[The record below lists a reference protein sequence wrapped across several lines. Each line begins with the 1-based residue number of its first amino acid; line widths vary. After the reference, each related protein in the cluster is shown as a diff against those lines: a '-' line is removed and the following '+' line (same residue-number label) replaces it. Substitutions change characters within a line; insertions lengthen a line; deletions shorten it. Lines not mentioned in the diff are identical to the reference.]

1 MKRFLP
7 HVVAFLVVAI
17 WGTTFVFTKLLL
29 LGGLTAA
36 QIFILR
42 FIIAYILLLSYCLAR
57 GIRWLADSW
66 RDELLMVALGV
77 TGGSLYFLT
86 ENSSMNYT
94 TTTNTS
100 IIVSLLLIVK
110 CLLMRNKRLSPINR
124 ESYFLNILLMLC
136 RYSVGVIPKANLKAL
151 LNAAELLNP
160 HLLTISSIEQ
170 SECSISIFAAYS
182 ARKESI

>member
-86 ENSSMNYT
+86 ENSAMNYT

-100 IIVSLLLIVK
+100 IIVSLCPLFASAFIGLAAK
-110 CLLMRNKRLSPINR
+110 SL
-124 ESYFLNILLMLC
+124 
-136 RYSVGVIPKANLKAL
+136 ANLWHADGGGRSHCGCHEWAFRIAPL
-151 LNAAELLNP
+151 A
-160 HLLTISSIEQ
+160 TG
-170 SECSISIFAAYS
+170 
-182 ARKESI
+182 

>member
-86 ENSSMNYT
+86 
-94 TTTNTS
+94 
-100 IIVSLLLIVK
+100 
-110 CLLMRNKRLSPINR
+110 
-124 ESYFLNILLMLC
+124 
-136 RYSVGVIPKANLKAL
+136 
-151 LNAAELLNP
+151 
-160 HLLTISSIEQ
+160 
-170 SECSISIFAAYS
+170 
-182 ARKESI
+182 